1 MLPATAILI
10 GAAVSTAGA
19 LYGGSQAASAA
30 KKQAQSQNEAT
41 QRQFFYDNER
51 WQYDKQKII
60 ADRDQAIKDIQNQA
74 LNEGKIAD
82 YRDAANLQRYNYDLL
97 INQREQESLD
107 QQYIKSEQVF
117 HGQTELNN
125 LEAQAAAESEQRQ
138 LKEIRSEAAFNTQE
152 AWLEQLQAEGRM
164 RARISSGRSGS
175 KVTQAQY
182 ADYGYKLAMIN
193 ETVASA
199 GRNAR
204 VAIENID
211 RDRLSANLAAE
222 AARMLDP
229 GVLPDPITPI
239 ETPRASYIMPRALAE
254 YDFGPQ
260 PVLGAIASPSAAANQ
275 VWGSTIASVA
285 GTIGGALGSK
295 GLLYE

>member
-1 MLPATAILI
+1 MGAEAAILI
-10 GAAVSTAGA
+10 GTAVSAIGG
-19 LYGGSQAASAA
+19 LIGGSKAASAA
-30 KKQAQSQNEAT
+30 KKQAQAQNEAT

-74 LNEGKIAD
+74 INEGKIAD
-82 YRDAANLQRYNYDLL
+82 YKDASNLQRYNYDLL
-97 INQREQESLD
+97 INQRQQESLD
-107 QQYIKSEQVF
+107 QQYIRSEQVF
-117 HGQTELNN
+117 NKQSELNS
-125 LEAQAAAESEQRQ
+125 LEAQAAAETQYRQ
-138 LKEIRSEAAFNTQE
+138 LNEVRAEAAFDVQDLYIKNLQE
-152 AWLEQLQAEGRM
+152 EGRI
-164 RARISSGRSGS
+164 RSRISSGRSGS

-182 ADYGYKLAMIN
+182 ANYGYQLAMIN

-204 VAIENID
+204 ASLEDID
-211 RDRLSANLAAE
+211 RDKLSADLAAY
-222 AARMLDP
+222 ASKMLDP

-260 PVLGAIASPSAAANQ
+260 PVLGAIASPSAAAGQ
-275 VWGSTIASVA
+275 VWGTTIANVA
-285 GTIGGALGSK
+285 GSIGS
-295 GLLYE
+295 GLTGYAGTLP